1 MKRLYLVRHAKSS
14 WGNPE
19 LRDFD
24 RPLNKRG
31 KRDAPFM
38 GKLIKEKGVKPDLI
52 ITSPA
57 RRALRTAE
65 YFAEELSYPKEKII
79 RDENLY
85 EAGVKDIVKVISD
98 FGTDSETLMI
108 FGHNPGLTD
117 FCNSISDKFIDNI
130 PTSAVVSLIPGTGQ
144 WSDINANTCNLEF
157 FEYPKKYLNKDK

>member
-14 WGNPE
+14 WSNPE

-108 FGHNPGLTD
+108 FGHNHVLTD